1 LNVVTHFNPPVI
13 GFRVQGSGFGVQRL
27 GVNLNLILLILVHVK
42 GYIVEDEYDLK
53 DLAAT

>member
-1 LNVVTHFNPPVI
+1 L
-13 GFRVQGSGFGVQRL
+13 GFGVQRL